1 MLGHHILAPN
11 FNHNISVEIADK
23 CLKLVHIYVCDN
35 CVVLSKM
42 RSKISTGV
50 WYATSKYLILS
61 VIQNPA
67 VWMFWHWW
75 WPTAN
80 ERAWYRVMES
90 SEGGVIDMQQNISTH
105 ALFKQSYLL
114 HIILFFFFFLFA
126 ANQHTDHLYC
136 QFLAG
141 YNFLQGKSSLVQ
153 DPCLTHDLTLF
164 PASFLTCVWLWNQMT
179 VDQTEL

>member
-114 HIILFFFFFLFA
+114 HIILFFFFLFA
-126 ANQHTDHLYC
+126 ANQHTDNLYC

-141 YNFLQGKSSLVQ
+141 YNFLQG
-153 DPCLTHDLTLF
+153 
-164 PASFLTCVWLWNQMT
+164 
-179 VDQTEL
+179 EI